1 MLRRNMKIYEI
12 IIAAC
17 IALFALTS
25 CKSVQTNKSEQ
36 VYIRDTVH
44 TVSVLRDSI
53 YTCDSV
59 FVNQYVKGDT
69 VYRDR
74 ERWRVMYRD
83 REKVDTLVQVRD
95 SIVYRDVEVVKE
107 KKPPIVFSY
116 IKGIFIGA
124 CGVLLFSFILGI
136 TKQKQ

>member
-1 MLRRNMKIYEI
+1 MKKYE

-17 IALFALTS
+17 IALFALSS

-36 VYIRDTVH
+36 VFFHDTVR

-74 ERWRVMYRD
+74 ERWKMVYKDRV
-83 REKVDTLVQVRD
+83 KVDTLIQVRD
-95 SIVYRDVEVVKE
+95 SIVYRDREVVKE
-107 KKPPIVFSY
+107 KKTLPY

-124 CGVLLFSFILGI
+124 CGILLFSFILGI

>member
-1 MLRRNMKIYEI
+1 MKRYE

-17 IALFALTS
+17 IALFALAS

-69 VYRDR
+69 VF
-74 ERWRVMYRD
+74 RD
-83 REKVDTLVQVRD
+83 REKWVTMYRDKLKVDTLIQVRD
-95 SIVYRDVEVVKE
+95 SIVYRDREVIQE
-107 KKPPIVFSY
+107 KKPPVVLSY
-116 IKGIFIGA
+116 IKGIVIGA
-124 CGVLLFSFILGI
+124 VGILLFSFFYNI
-136 TKQKQ
+136 TKNNK